1 MDCPGCQVENPPQ
14 ANFCF
19 HCGERLVSRDA
30 TPVDRLDVPLDRPE
44 TYTARQLRG
53 EILAT
58 RATIEGERKQVT
70 VLFCDIVRS
79 SALVMQLGAEGFHD
93 LIGEFFALALDA
105 VHRFEGTINQFLGDG
120 FMALFGAPIAR
131 EDHTRR
137 AILAALQLRA
147 TVSDTLGKRGVE
159 LRQGIGA
166 GLVVVGNIGDDLR
179 MDYTAFGDTTLLA
192 ARLQAGAAPGEI
204 LLSDEAAERVH
215 GYFEFGGVTPVMV
228 KERTVKSRSVLGVGL
243 RRSRLVDSE
252 RTLVPFVGR
261 APDLQFLRGGLAHAR
276 QGKGQVIG
284 VVGDPGVGKSR
295 LVLEFRASLAD
306 GKTYEGRCASYG
318 VAIPYLPIVDLL
330 RETCAIESA
339 DTQPVVAD
347 KLRAVLLR
355 MGLDAEGS
363 LPFLLYLLG
372 QSAGVETLTELDPAT
387 VKGRTFEIL
396 RDLWLAECR
405 RQPLVLV
412 IEDLHWIDRTSE
424 EFLAALGND
433 VTEAPMLMVTTYRT
447 GYIPPWGGKSWACEL
462 ALGPLSMEA
471 SREIVFAT
479 LSRTIDAT
487 VTDTIVSR
495 GEGNPFFLEELAQ
508 ATRYHDDALDRDVPQ
523 TVQEVL
529 AARIDRLGDEPKHAL
544 QVASVLGREFSLT
557 LLEAVWEGGPNVRR
571 DLQELKRLEFI
582 FEPDLTGASI
592 FTFKHALTQDVA
604 YASLLEKRRR
614 ELHGRAG
621 NALERMN
628 TDHLDEQ
635 YELLAY
641 HYARSDDL
649 TKAAHYL
656 ILANRKAAQRNAM
669 QEAIGYFYEALRVL
683 EALPD
688 TKENRQRRLRLVFDQ
703 TGEFHFLHRHQE
715 YYDLILR
722 HQTLSLEVN
731 DSELLGAFYARL
743 GHRQWTSGQI
753 AESVPTLEHAVELCE
768 SCGNLHDAAGAY
780 AILAWAHLL
789 TGNTDLVPFYRDK
802 ALEKIQESFHPV
814 WYSFARGAAVLS
826 YAWSGRW
833 EDAINEGE
841 LAIAEGRARSDS
853 AIVSFS
859 AGWVA
864 HAYMHKRDWR
874 RAQEYADASFREAP
888 TGYFQGF
895 PQASLARIA
904 CETGEVQRGIETLA
918 QIEQMAY
925 ASGHRPAW
933 GVFLAMLSEG
943 YIIAQD
949 WEQASG
955 ILKKLNVLA
964 SQTPHSF
971 FSVLSSRL
979 LGEVAC
985 AEGQRREAAIRF
997 QYAIDAARTSG
1008 LMNEL
1013 GLALAAFGSLRQACG
1028 DTSAAR
1034 TLLSEAL
1041 NVLEHA
1047 GTLEMPQRIRERLLE
1062 LDSVA

>member
-1 MDCPGCQVENPPQ
+1 MDCPTCQVENPPQ
-14 ANFCF
+14 ANFCL
-19 HCGERLVSRDA
+19 HCGARLVSRDV
-30 TPVDRLDVPLDRPE
+30 TLVSRLDVSLDRPQ
-44 TYTARQLRG
+44 TYTARHVG
-53 EILAT
+53 DEP
-58 RATIEGERKQVT
+58 RATVEGERKQVT

-79 SALVMQLGAEGFHD
+79 SSLVMQLGAEGFHD

-147 TVSDTLGKRGVE
+147 MVANTLGKRGVE
-159 LRQGIGA
+159 LRQGIGT

-215 GYFEFGGVTPVMV
+215 GYFEFGGVTSVSV
-228 KERTVKSRSVLGVGL
+228 KERTVKCRSVLGLGP
-243 RRSRLVDSE
+243 RRSRLEDSE

-261 APDLQFLRGGLAHAR
+261 ASDMQFLRGGLAHAG

-295 LVLEFRASLAD
+295 LVLEFRASLAS

-330 RETCAIESA
+330 RETCGIDSA
-339 DTQPVVAD
+339 DAQPVVAD

-355 MGLDAEGS
+355 MRLDAEGS

-372 QSAGVETLTELDPAT
+372 QSAGVESLMELDPAT

-396 RDLWLAECR
+396 RELWLAESR
-405 RQPLVLV
+405 LQPLMLV
-412 IEDLHWIDRTSE
+412 IEDLHWVDRTSE
-424 EFLAALGND
+424 EFLAALVND
-433 VTEAPMLMVTTYRT
+433 VPEAPMLIVTTYRA
-447 GYIPPWGGKSWACEL
+447 GYIPPWRGKSWAREL
-462 ALGPLSMEA
+462 ALGPLSIEA
-471 SREIVFAT
+471 SRAIVLAT
-479 LSRTIDAT
+479 LSRTIDAG

-508 ATRYHDDALDRDVPQ
+508 ATRYHDDAFGRDVPQ

-529 AARIDRLGDEPKHAL
+529 AARIDRLGDGPKHAL
-544 QVASVLGREFSLT
+544 QMASVLGRQFSLT
-557 LLEAVWEGGPNVRR
+557 LLDAVWDGGPNVRR
-571 DLQELKRLEFI
+571 DLHELKRLEFI
-582 FEPDLTGASI
+582 FETDAPGGSL

-604 YASLLEKRRR
+604 YASLLEKRRH
-614 ELHGRAG
+614 ELHSRAG

-628 TDHLDEQ
+628 TDHPDEQ

-641 HYARSDDL
+641 HYARSDDR

-669 QEAIGYFYEALRVL
+669 QEAIEYFYEALRVL

-688 TKENRQRRLRLVFDQ
+688 TEENRRRRLRLVFDQ

-753 AESVPTLEHAVELCE
+753 AESVPTLEHAVRLCE
-768 SCGNLHDAAGAY
+768 TCGNSHDAAGAY
-780 AILAWAHLL
+780 AILAWAHLM
-789 TGNTDLVPFYRDK
+789 TGNSDLVPFYRDK
-802 ALEKIQESFHPV
+802 ALEKIQDSFHPV
-814 WYSFARGAAVLS
+814 WYSFARGAAILS

-833 EDAINEGE
+833 DDAVAEGE
-841 LAIAEGRARSDS
+841 LAMAEGRARSDS

-874 RAQEYADASFREAP
+874 RAQEYADTSFREAP
-888 TGYFQGF
+888 TVYFQGF
-895 PQASLARIA
+895 PQAFLARIA

-933 GVFLAMLSEG
+933 GIFLAMLGEG

-949 WEQASG
+949 WERASG
-955 ILKKLNVLA
+955 VLEKLSALA

-985 AEGQRREAAIRF
+985 AEGHRDKAAMRLEI
-997 QYAIDAARTSG
+997 AIDSARRSV

-1013 GLALAAFGSLRQACG
+1013 GLALAAFGSLRRTCG
-1028 DTSAAR
+1028 DTLAAR
-1034 TLLSEAL
+1034 TLLREAL
-1041 NVLEHA
+1041 DVLGHA
-1047 GTLEMPQRIRERLLE
+1047 GTLEMPQRIGEELLE